1 MIQHLHDLYLAK
13 NFLQI
18 ILIELTFV
26 NDFDGNLV
34 GRKTRVMLETEAI
47 DETENK
53 IPHKAYHCFIGS

>member
-1 MIQHLHDLYLAK
+1 MIQHLHDLYLSK

-18 ILIELTFV
+18 VLIELTFV

-34 GRKTRVMLETEAI
+34 VRKTRVTLETEAV

-53 IPHKAYHCFIGS
+53 IPNKVYHYFVES